1 MNDNDFL
8 QHYLGELNTQ
18 GQNATAASVPA
29 TDQSG
34 QSEHSSHGHRA
45 GLEQAKP
52 QQQSCAGEQSRD
64 PEGQSTG
71 PSEDSEAAAS
81 PTVKEGAHQDT
92 GNSDHKPGKHAA
104 KLRSQ
109 DLQEKNRKAQRR
121 FRERQKVSVTH
132 SSAISGWYLNVFYLS
147 IRARAS
153 AAIFV
158 QQVDLKVCYKAGC
171 KVCQNLCHSWKA
183 DKWKALL
190 SAVGQGV
197 RAGAKSCRAAARHD
211 STSAGQGKP
220 GEQSQHICSC
230 PSDAR

>member
-18 GQNATAASVPA
+18 AQNNTAATVPA

-52 QQQSCAGEQSRD
+52 QQQSGAGEATRD
-64 PEGQSTG
+64 ADAHSTG

-81 PTVKEGAHQDT
+81 APTKEGAHQDT

-121 FRERQKVSVTH
+121 FRERQKVRHLHPLTPC
-132 SSAISGWYLNVFYLS
+132 
-147 IRARAS
+147 
-153 AAIFV
+153 
-158 QQVDLKVCYKAGC
+158 VDLSCISFLL
-171 KVCQNLCHSWKA
+171 LC
-183 DKWKALL
+183 
-190 SAVGQGV
+190 V
-197 RAGAKSCRAAARHD
+197 AKSH
-211 STSAGQGKP
+211 SGLQ
-220 GEQSQHICSC
+220 
-230 PSDAR
+230 